1 MSEKELIEADKKKLN
16 QKIEQLKK
24 KVSKAREEYDALIE
38 ELEQLLLERY
48 PERKEENIKKT
59 LYAAYQKSHRSM
71 EEILAFME
79 GRDDDIDW

>member
-1 MSEKELIEADKKKLN
+1 MPEELTEADRKKLDR
-16 QKIEQLKK
+16 KIGQLKR
-24 KVSKAREEYDALIE
+24 KVSETREAYDALVE
-38 ELEQLLLERY
+38 ELEQLLLKRY

-59 LYAAYQKSHRSM
+59 LYAAYRKSHRSM